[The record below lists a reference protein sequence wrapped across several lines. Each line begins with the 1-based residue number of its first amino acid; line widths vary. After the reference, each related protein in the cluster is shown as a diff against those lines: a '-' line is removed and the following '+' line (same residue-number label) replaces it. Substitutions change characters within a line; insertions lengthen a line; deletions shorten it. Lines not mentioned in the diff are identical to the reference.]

1 MYHRSGVPAPAHK
14 RRGAR
19 CLSSTSRCDGKR
31 RRDGGCLVGI
41 VAPDLLKS
49 RHHCVRTMGKTG
61 AAAVRERVRLNSA
74 GVMRPFL
81 GRLLRARVCSVLSH
95 ASYRA
100 SPGGDERRVRMARPI
115 LAPLFGPLGGQHWQ
129 SSEKSECTGPKG
141 MKAA

>member
-41 VAPDLLKS
+41 VAPDIPSS
-49 RHHCVRTMGKTG
+49 RHHGVRTPGKTG

-81 GRLLRARVCSVLSH
+81 GRLLRLQFIRLSRTLATEPARWWRAKGEDGVPNLRTFVRSSGRPTLAVL
-95 ASYRA
+95 A
-100 SPGGDERRVRMARPI
+100 
-115 LAPLFGPLGGQHWQ
+115 
-129 SSEKSECTGPKG
+129 KSECSGPKG